1 MVIRVTMLA
10 LPALMAGAA
19 IAQAQGMPS
28 FGVEATTDEVRR
40 GLSWSEGKASAS
52 ADAAVSLG
60 GFDLSARMAATRGAA
75 RHLGADAVAD
85 LTLARRWT
93 IGLFDVS
100 ALVSGHLFAG
110 AADTAHYAELGLG
123 ASYALGPAR
132 VGAGARYAPR
142 QGAIG
147 GDNLYLYGDAALGIP
162 ATPFSLSASLG
173 HSRGSVRDPARAA
186 RLRPDGAYTD
196 WRIGADY
203 ARGPLLV
210 GLDYT
215 GTDVKGGAPG
225 GHAGD
230 RVIGRVRLSF

>member
-1 MVIRVTMLA
+1 MVLA
-10 LPALMAGAA
+10 LPALMAGIAT
-19 IAQAQGMPS
+19 AQAQGMSDSGAPS

-40 GLSWSEGKASAS
+40 GLSWSDGKASVS
-52 ADAAVSLG
+52 ADGAVSFA
-60 GFDLSARMAATRGAA
+60 GFDLSARVAATRGAV
-75 RHLGADAVAD
+75 RHLGADAVTD

-93 IGLFDVS
+93 IGLIDLS

-110 AADTAHYAELGLG
+110 ATDTAHYAELGLG

-132 VGAGARYAPR
+132 VGTGVRYAPR

-162 ATPFSLSASLG
+162 ATPFSLSASVG

-196 WRIGADY
+196 WRLGADY
-203 ARGPLLV
+203 ARGPLLI

-215 GTDVKGGAPG
+215 GTDVKGGQ
-225 GHAGD
+225 AGD